1 MDAQFLKKLQETHL
15 AVWNERDRAKR
26 DELIK
31 TIYADYIVMTDPE
44 LTFRGTKA
52 ISDFI
57 DKLHA
62 SDPQFYFSPKG
73 PMENT
78 RNGVRLFWNIR
89 TSQKK
94 KPMTGMDFFLLEN
107 DKVALLYVFMDAEVL

>member
-1 MDAQFLKKLQETHL
+1 MDAPFLKKLQETHL
-15 AVWNERDRAKR
+15 AVWNERDRTRR

-31 TIYADYIVMTDPE
+31 TIYAADIVMTDPE

-57 DKLHA
+57 DQLHA
-62 SDPQFYFSPKG
+62 QDPQFNFSPKG

-78 RNGVRLFWNIR
+78 QNGVRLFWNIS
-89 TSQKK
+89 TKAGL
-94 KPMTGMDFFLLEN
+94 MTGMDFFLLEN
-107 DKVALLYVFMDAEVL
+107 DKVVLLYVFMDAAVPKV